1 MAYICNF
8 KTRILNK
15 TFISMNHTAFTCG
28 IITLFLCLGISS
40 NLHAQ
45 ELKISDYSSLKPEDY
60 TNITLPPLD
69 VLFENA
75 KQGAVYKLADVKTQ
89 VEQRLLKKEKRAW
102 LGFFSLRGSYQYGMF
117 GNDATYS
124 DVVTPVVSTYTTAA
138 QNSYTVGGGVSIPL
152 DGLFDLSARIKR
164 QKLNIRS
171 AELEKEVK
179 FEEMKKEI
187 IMLYTTATAQLNVLK
202 LRAESVIL
210 ANAQYAITEKDFS
223 NGTVDSSGLSV
234 EKERQSRTLESFENS
249 KSELNKSLMILE
261 VITHTP
267 ILK

>member
-1 MAYICNF
+1 
-8 KTRILNK
+8 
-15 TFISMNHTAFTCG
+15 MNHTAFTCG

-124 DVVTPVVSTYTTAA
+124 DVTTPIINTYTTAA

-152 DGLFDLSARIKR
+152 DGLFDLSARVKR
-164 QKLNIRS
+164 QKLNIQS

-187 IMLYTTATAQLNVLK
+187 ITLYATATAQLNVLK
-202 LRAESVIL
+202 LRSEAIIL
-210 ANAQYAITEKDFS
+210 ANAQYAITEKNFS
-223 NGTVDSSGLSV
+223 NGTIDTGVLST
-234 EKERQSRTLESFENS
+234 EKERQSTALERFESS
-249 KSELNKSLMILE
+249 KFELNKSLMILE